1 MAVCHRPASIGSW
14 SVPVSGPVFSSCP
27 PHYRRRAAPSG
38 SLEMP
43 WEAGIDDN
51 ALAPAASPPP
61 AFQLSTVNAVARRT
75 QPYAPNKVRRTID
88 GPPQSFPLQLGLRSH
103 LAVARPLPVH
113 WLCPLRTPATT
124 PAKVHAGLRCD
135 FLKKTPCASLSES
148 ANVFFFA
155 PAINDQKAGKRHCRP
170 NSPSRKRLS
179 HWIGL
184 PRPTALPLIY
194 PSAHIGHCPRSSL
207 PPEPATFPIARPRNL
222 DAARLP
228 VVARISP
235 LPRRNKLDKTPRHPS
250 RFSGFEKTNDLQ
262 K

>member
-88 GPPQSFPLQLGLRSH
+88 VPPQSFPLQLGLRSH

-148 ANVFFFA
+148 ANVFFFCSCH
-155 PAINDQKAGKRHCRP
+155 QRP
-170 NSPSRKRLS
+170 KGRQ
-179 HWIGL
+179 
-184 PRPTALPLIY
+184 TALSPKFSLSEAPVPLDRA
-194 PSAHIGHCPRSSL
+194 PSTHG
-207 PPEPATFPIARPRNL
+207 
-222 DAARLP
+222 AAPDLP
-228 VVARISP
+228 VGPYWP
-235 LPRRNKLDKTPRHPS
+235 LPSTESPARTSYVPHC
-250 RFSGFEKTNDLQ
+250 
-262 K
+262 